1 MEMLAAV
8 TWEDIVM
15 VGSAMGVLTG
25 VQVWRERRHNNNRG
39 FNQALCDEKHRNI
52 DSSLV
57 NIEAHQQSISDK
69 LDRLIEHFL

>member
-1 MEMLAAV
+1 MEMLASV

-15 VGSAMGVLTG
+15 VGSAMGLLTG
-25 VQVWRERRHNNNRG
+25 IQVWRERRHNGRG
-39 FNQALCDEKHRNI
+39 FNQALCNEKHRSI

-57 NIEAHQQSISDK
+57 NIESHQKSISDK